1 MTDSASFNTDTS
13 RAKTHVLSPV
23 FEDVRPIATILPN
36 EPIEESQSTDESP
49 PTHQGKDL
57 EEDHPFSGSDNVN
70 QQSHGNED
78 SASEKDAM
86 EEISQPNKPI
96 SQGTSTPDVK
106 TIPETISTPAPA
118 KPTPSEL
125 EQLKQTDPLGFLK
138 AIMNVQT
145 PSSSDLNVSPVAT
158 ADSSD
163 KEDIPSLLRQIKERF
178 FGINLVDVLNRD
190 PVKSHY
196 LNQLLKKVDLLQVSP
211 EVSETIVLLG
221 SLLEQLQANILRKQN
236 VEKELSETVA
246 SHDSSWNSAVEAT
259 KQGEAL
265 RLKHS
270 ENQKAIDDYENKINS
285 WKQEI
290 KALESKIKEAESSQA
305 ALKKFNQQDLLEVV
319 QSGIKHFE
327 TAQKLVPEI
336 EKLKKQRALIELR
349 MSSWETQYLKI
360 KKDLPKDFS

>member
-57 EEDHPFSGSDNVN
+57 EKDHPFSGSDNVT

-86 EEISQPNKPI
+86 EETSQPEKPI

-106 TIPETISTPAPA
+106 TIPETTSTPAPT

-138 AIMNVQT
+138 AIMNVNT
-145 PSSSDLNVSPVAT
+145 SSLSEPEVSPAVT

-178 FGINLVDVLNRD
+178 FGVNLVDVLNRD
-190 PVKSHY
+190 PIKIHN
-196 LNQLLKKVDLLQVSP
+196 LNQLLKKVDLLQVST
-211 EVSETIVLLG
+211 EVSEVIVLLG

-246 SHDSSWNSAVEAT
+246 SHDSSWNSAVDAT

-270 ENQKAIDDYENKINS
+270 ENQKAIDDYENKIILGS
-285 WKQEI
+285 KKSKCS
-290 KALESKIKEAESSQA
+290 KA
-305 ALKKFNQQDLLEVV
+305 
-319 QSGIKHFE
+319 
-327 TAQKLVPEI
+327 
-336 EKLKKQRALIELR
+336 R
-349 MSSWETQYLKI
+349 
-360 KKDLPKDFS
+360 

>member
-1 MTDSASFNTDTS
+1 MTSFASFKTDTS

-49 PTHQGKDL
+49 PTHQGKNL
-57 EEDHPFSGSDNVN
+57 EEDHPFSGSDNADP
-70 QQSHGNED
+70 QSHDNED

-86 EEISQPNKPI
+86 EETSQPEKPD
-96 SQGTSTPDVK
+96 SQGISTPDAK
-106 TIPETISTPAPA
+106 NIPETTSTPAPV

-138 AIMNVQT
+138 AIMNVNT
-145 PSSSDLNVSPVAT
+145 PSPPELNVSPAVT

-178 FGINLVDVLNRD
+178 FGVNLVDVLNRD
-190 PVKSHY
+190 PIKSHN
-196 LNQLLKKVDLLQVSP
+196 LNQLLKKVDLLQVST
-211 EVSETIVLLG
+211 EVSEVIVLLG

-236 VEKELSETVA
+236 VEKELSETMA
-246 SHDSSWNSAVEAT
+246 SHDSSWNSAVDAT
-259 KQGEAL
+259 KQGEDL
-265 RLKHS
+265 KLKHS
-270 ENQKAIDDYENKINS
+270 ENQKAFDDYKKKINS

-290 KALESKIKEAESSQA
+290 KVLEGKIKEAESCQA
-305 ALKKFNQQDLLEVV
+305 AIQKSNQQDLLEVV

-336 EKLKKQRALIELR
+336 ERLKKQQALIELR

-360 KKDLPKDFS
+360 KKDLPKDFN